1 MVGRS
6 GHNDCDTGAID
17 CTEPVSQCK
26 PRVSRSSPNSESAT
40 NGKCCGVS
48 VCAFLHLYK
57 EGNRELLT
65 SSLKDYGDDQ
75 KNITLD

>member
-6 GHNDCDTGAID
+6 GHNDCDTGAINR
-17 CTEPVSQCK
+17 TEPVSQCK

-40 NGKCCGVS
+40 NGKRSGVS